1 MQIQL
6 NKHSFLK
13 FHGCRVVVVLWDM
26 RKNWFPCFRSH
37 DNCMSYKFVNILWK
51 WCRFDA
57 LWLKVFAG
65 IRTNHTPH
73 GQRYIDRFLRLLLPF
88 CSQIVYSCNRRV
100 SQHVYLQPRFPPP
113 YTRPAHRRCLG
124 KSQKYG
130 GANRIGRHIKK
141 SPVCG
146 RESSSKLFG

>member
-37 DNCMSYKFVNILWK
+37 NNCMSYKFMNILWK

-57 LWLKVFAG
+57 LWLRVFAE
-65 IRTNHTPH
+65 IRTNHTLH

-88 CSQIVYSCNRRV
+88 CSQIVYSCNRRDTIFLFWPIV
-100 SQHVYLQPRFPPP
+100 KWSWTPDKKESTVTSRMVEWSIQTPF
-113 YTRPAHRRCLG
+113 T
-124 KSQKYG
+124 G
-130 GANRIGRHIKK
+130 GNHYSAE
-141 SPVCG
+141 C
-146 RESSSKLFG
+146 